1 MAMQLASRRVALA
14 VGIIVVA
21 VGTVAVISVVKQRGE
36 AARHNEITKIADER
50 LKEMESEGA
59 PLAQNKSEKEGSSE
73 ASRGEGRQE
82 QTSKEQEVTPS
93 DGTAA
98 SEMPQTG
105 AGSVF
110 ALLPVGMVAFA
121 VAAYLQSRRH
131 LFS

>member
-36 AARHNEITKIADER
+36 AARHNEITKVADER

-59 PLAQNKSEKEGSSE
+59 PLTQDKSKKEGSGE
-73 ASRGEGRQE
+73 TTREEGRQE
-82 QTSKEQEVTPS
+82 QAPKEQEGVAS
-93 DGTAA
+93 DDAVA

-105 AGSVF
+105 VGSLF

-121 VAAYLQSRRH
+121 VTAYFQSRRQ
-131 LFS
+131 LL